1 MQCLDY
7 YRARDRQLHQ
17 TILHVFKQ
25 RFNVCCGNEVPVLS
39 IAVAPLKRLQN
50 KLMVVNTL

>member
-1 MQCLDY
+1 VSDY